1 MPDKNSPNRFQ
12 RAIIK
17 GIGMDRYMEEYE
29 LRKKF
34 NFEKGGRLGG
44 ERFEEMEKLIWYR
57 GNTED
62 LE

>member
-1 MPDKNSPNRFQ
+1 MPDKTSPNRFQ

-17 GIGMDRYMEEYE
+17 GIGIDRYMEEHE

-44 ERFEEMEKLIWYR
+44 ERFEEMEKLV
-57 GNTED
+57 
-62 LE
+62 

>member
-12 RAIIK
+12 KAIIK
-17 GIGMDRYMEEYE
+17 GIGIDRYMDAYE
-29 LRKKF
+29 ARKKF
-34 NFEKGGRLGG
+34 NFEKGGRLDH
-44 ERFEEMEKLIWYR
+44 ERFEETEKLIWYR